1 MSYIILSYTNRE
13 NTLKLKKYLSGYK
26 IFAQVINTPQDAHI
40 GCGLSVKINS
50 QDKFKAMQA
59 AARHGLGNY
68 IMFAVDTNGFSRK
81 IVRIN

>member
-1 MSYIILSYTNRE
+1 MSYIILSFTNRE
-13 NTLKLKKYLSGYK
+13 KTLKLKKVLTDQK
-26 IFAQVINTPQDAHI
+26 IFAQVINTPSDAHI

-59 AARHGLGNY
+59 ATRRGLGNY
-68 IMFAVDTNGFSRK
+68 YMFAVDESGFSRK